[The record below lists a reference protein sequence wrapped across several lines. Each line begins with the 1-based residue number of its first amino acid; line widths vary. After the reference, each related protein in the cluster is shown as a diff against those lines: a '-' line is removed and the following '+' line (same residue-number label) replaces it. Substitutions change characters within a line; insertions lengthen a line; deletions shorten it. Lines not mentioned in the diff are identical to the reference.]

1 MSITKETPDEDSSS
15 AKCPPRFPAGV
26 PYIIGNEVAERFS
39 YYGMR
44 SILVV
49 YMTSAL
55 TDSQGQLAPLTEQQA
70 TSWFHLFTTATYFVP
85 LFGAL
90 LADALL
96 GKYLTIVLLSLVYCL
111 GHLILAVNL
120 TTNGLFWGLGL
131 IALGAGG
138 IKPCV
143 SAHLGDQFDAR
154 SANQLERV
162 FSWFYL
168 GINCGAFIAS
178 LTIPY
183 LFHKTSPHLA
193 FGIPG
198 AMMALA
204 TLIFIR
210 GRTRFRA
217 IPPLGIATYKQS
229 FSVPENIEALK
240 KLAILFLYIAIFW
253 SLFDQTASTWV
264 LQAQHMDCQ
273 LNVPLLGS
281 VKVLPS
287 QIQALNPLFV
297 LLLAP
302 VFSYVIYPWW
312 NRFGTLTVPNKITLG
327 MALAGLSFGI
337 CTLVQVFIEQGYEP
351 PIIWQVLAYLILT
364 SAEVLVSVTALE
376 FSYTQ
381 APKSMK
387 SLVMSFYLL
396 SVALGNAL
404 TAAINSVIELP
415 GLSAV
420 GLGGVGHGTAYF
432 SMFTALMLFT
442 ALSFFFY
449 SRNYKMKLYLH

>member
-1 MSITKETPDEDSSS
+1 MSTSKVTSDEKSSS
-15 AKCPPRFPAGV
+15 LESPKKFPAGV

-44 SILVV
+44 SILIV

-55 TDSQGQLAPLTEQQA
+55 TDSQGRLAPLTEQQA
-70 TSWFHLFTTATYFVP
+70 TSWFHMFTTATYFVP
-85 LFGAL
+85 ILGAF

-96 GKYLTIVLLSLVYCL
+96 GKYTTIVLLSLVYCL
-111 GHLILAVNL
+111 GHLVLAIDL
-120 TTNGLFWGLGL
+120 TNYGLFWGLAL
-131 IALGAGG
+131 IAMGAGG

-143 SAHLGDQFDAR
+143 SAHVGDQFDAS
-154 SANQLERV
+154 SAGQLERV

-168 GINCGAFIAS
+168 GINCGAFVAS

-183 LFHKTSPHLA
+183 LFHNASAHLA

-204 TLIFIR
+204 TIIFIR
-210 GRTRFRA
+210 GRTKFRA
-217 IPPLGIATYKQS
+217 IPPLGIVAYAQS
-229 FSVPENIEALK
+229 FRSAESIEALK

-264 LQAQHMDCQ
+264 LQARHMDCEIA
-273 LNVPLLGS
+273 LPALGS
-281 VKVLPS
+281 LTVLPS

-297 LLLAP
+297 LILVP
-302 VFSYVIYPWW
+302 IFSYGIYPWW
-312 NRFGTLTVPNKITLG
+312 NRLGTLTVPNKITLG
-327 MALAGLSFGI
+327 MLLASLSFGI
-337 CTLVQVFIEQGYEP
+337 CTLVQVLIEQGYHP
-351 PIIWQVLAYLILT
+351 SIAWHALAYLSLT
-364 SAEVLVSVTALE
+364 AAEVLVSVTALE

-387 SLVMSFYLL
+387 SLIMSFYLL
-396 SVALGNAL
+396 SVALGNAF
-404 TAAINSVIELP
+404 TAAINSILELP
-415 GLSAV
+415 VLASIGLA
-420 GLGGVGHGTAYF
+420 GIGHGTTYF
-432 SMFTALMLFT
+432 SLFTALMLLT
-442 ALSFFFY
+442 AISFFRY